1 MNLIK
6 VLYYY
11 WQAKRLKF
19 NHRSALEAH
28 QQAKLNKFFKHT
40 LAGSPY
46 FAPYIHQPLDKFP
59 LMDKAVMMDKFDE
72 INTAGLKLKDVLD
85 CAYQAENSR
94 DFSPTLGGYS
104 VGLSSGTTGK
114 RGVFLVS
121 DQEQAMWAGTILA
134 KLLPDGL
141 LHKERIAFFL
151 RANNN
156 LYNAVRTP
164 TINFEFF
171 DLFDKFDA
179 HIQRLVQYR
188 PTIIVAP
195 ASVLRAI
202 ALEPS
207 FTEFRPNYVISVA
220 EVLDEQTHTLLST
233 CFDKVGQVYQATE
246 GFLAHTC
253 THGRLHLNEE
263 YIYVE
268 KQWLDDSRFIPI
280 ITDFSR
286 QSQPVVRYRLDDVLV
301 ADNASCPC
309 GQPTQVI
316 AKIEGRQ
323 GDTLHLPKK
332 GGGVVMVFADVC
344 ERIFAQHL
352 PLEGDY
358 QLNQLNEC
366 TLSLTIDGNPSYLTA
381 CMTAFT
387 QHFDELGVA
396 VSQLVWQLQAKPIIR
411 SFEQKRRRICNLHK

>member
-1 MNLIK
+1 MNIGKL
-6 VLYYY
+6 LYHY
-11 WQAKRLKF
+11 WRAKRLKF

-28 QQAKLNKFFKHT
+28 QKKQLNKFFKHT

-46 FAPYIHQPLDKFP
+46 FAPYCHQPLDKFP

-72 INTAGLKLKDVLD
+72 INTAKLKLKDVLD

-121 DQEQAMWAGTILA
+121 ESEQAMWAGTILA
-134 KLLPDGL
+134 KLLPNGL

-171 DLFDKFDA
+171 DLFDSFDG
-179 HIQRLVQYR
+179 HIQRLTHYR

-207 FTEFRPNYVISVA
+207 LTNLCPNYVISVA
-220 EVLDEQTHTLLST
+220 EVLDTQTHTLLKAR
-233 CFDKVGQVYQATE
+233 FKKVGQVYQATE

-301 ADNASCPC
+301 ADNTPCPC
-309 GQPTQVI
+309 RQPTQVI

-323 GDTLHLPKK
+323 GDTLHLPKQ
-332 GGGVVMVFADVC
+332 GGGVVLVFADVC

-366 TLSLTIDGNPSYLTA
+366 TLSLTIDGNPSYLTD
-381 CMTAFT
+381 CMTAFNH
-387 QHFDELGVA
+387 HFAELGVA

-411 SFEQKRRRICNLHK
+411 SFEQKRRRICRLS